1 MIFIKK
7 KKMLKN
13 HINMQLMNT
22 QAGAVRFIFIIPT
35 VIVSITKPAQGDT
48 AVILAL
54 EAVCRTGVLV

>member
-1 MIFIKK
+1 
-7 KKMLKN
+7 
-13 HINMQLMNT
+13 MQLMNT